1 MKNITKLLSIIL
13 LGGGLVST
21 LAACGSPAA
30 SKNDGVKTKSSEN
43 PKVVTIGY
51 QPCVDDLMLL
61 KAEGWFTQDLAK
73 QGITLKYVSFD
84 AGRDINNAMVSKS
97 IDISDLGDPP
107 TAIGVSNDIP
117 YEAFWIDDIIGESEV
132 LVVKNKAN
140 ITSIKGLKGKKIGT
154 TVSSTSHYSLL
165 SALKS
170 QGLNEKDVQIV
181 DLKAADIL
189 AAWKRGDIDA
199 AYTWQPGLTTLSKDG
214 KILITS
220 KDLASKGAPTSE
232 MSLVRKEF
240 GEKYPQIVSLYVKE
254 LIRAQN
260 EYKTNPDAAGEKL
273 AKALQI
279 DKVDAIKQ
287 AGEIDWI
294 TPKEQLS
301 SKYLGTSSK
310 KGDTAKSLKLVGDF
324 LVDQKA
330 LTSKVDVSQYEK
342 IINHKYLEDALKK

>member
-1 MKNITKLLSIIL
+1 MNNFKKILSIAILSGGVISLLS
-13 LGGGLVST
+13 
-21 LAACGSPAA
+21 ACGNSNT
-30 SKNDGVKTKSSEN
+30 SKTDTSQAN

-51 QPCVDDLMLL
+51 QPCVDDLTLV
-61 KAEGWFTQDLAK
+61 KEEGWFTKDLAK

-84 AGRDINNAMVSKS
+84 AGRDINNAVVSKS

-117 YEAFWIDDIIGESEV
+117 YEAFWIDDIIGESEA
-132 LVVKNKAN
+132 LVVRNKAKIN
-140 ITSIKGLKGKKIGT
+140 SIKGLKGKKIGT
-154 TVSSTSHYSLL
+154 TVGSTSHYSLL
-165 SALKS
+165 TALKS
-170 QGLNEKDVQIV
+170 QGLSEKDVQIV
-181 DLKAADIL
+181 DLKATDIL

-199 AYTWQPGLTTLSKDG
+199 AYTWQPGLTTLYKDG
-214 KILITS
+214 KKLISS
-220 KDLASKGAPTSE
+220 KELASKGEPTSE
-232 MSLVRKEF
+232 MSLVRTEF

-279 DKVDAIKQ
+279 DKADAIKQ
-287 AGEIDWI
+287 ADEIDWI
-294 TPKEQLS
+294 TPKEELS

-330 LTSKVDVSQYEK
+330 LTSKVDISQYEK
-342 IINHKYLEDALKK
+342 IINPKYLEDALKK